1 MARINSY
8 PTLKNPTTN
17 DLLVATDVSETGN
30 PTKSLSIADLSSLIA
45 PAAGGATSL
54 NGLSDVLI
62 DGTSAYFI
70 TIPANLAGNPG
81 GNVTLGFNAGLA
93 LTTGNSNV
101 LYGNAA
107 GDALTTGF
115 SNSAFG
121 DNALGAMNTGDCSV
135 AVGDSALLKLTG
147 DNSFNTAVGYEAGF
161 ALVSG
166 TSNTLVGH
174 DAGYGG
180 AGASFS
186 SVVAIG
192 DEAGKSLTTAN
203 DVVAVGRRAFNSINT
218 QASGVAVGFEA
229 GRYAYG
235 INNTYLGFKS
245 GFGSTTATNNTA
257 TNNVA
262 IGFESL
268 KAVTTGGTNVA
279 IGTLAGS
286 AITTGADNV
295 AIGANTSTGSPT
307 GARNTFIGSGAGNL
321 HDGNDAIGIG
331 VFALNNDDGGSTSSN
346 LAIGNYVGEN
356 LQNSTGGNVMI
367 GHKVMQAAQGGYD
380 NTVIG
385 YEAGKVITDGHSNS
399 ILGHEAGKAMT
410 AANRNVLIGF
420 KAGTT
425 NITGGNNVA
434 IGHEALEDCTT
445 GNSNTA
451 IGTSALNKMTDSQSN
466 TAVGNLALFNFTSQL
481 SGFDGNNIAIGAS
494 AGISVT
500 TGDKNTILGNG
511 NATVGAVNITTG
523 SSNLLL
529 GYLANVSVATATNQI
544 VIGANALGHGNNI
557 AVIGDANIT
566 AWHPGDD
573 NGVDLGSATYSFKD
587 AFVQGRY
594 YDTSGDAGTAGQVLS
609 STATGTNWIAQTA
622 ATTLNSLT
630 DVLVEG
636 DSYYIG
642 TVPAGLS
649 GSPNSNTTIGV
660 AGISLTTGDRNILI
674 GNDAGKS
681 ITTGTSNI
689 AIGAGALAVQVLG
702 TKNVAIGGSALQGQI
717 SGTQNTAVGDQ
728 AGIAVTT
735 GQSNTLIGG
744 DTGVSLT
751 TGIRNTFIGGTTGG
765 TVVSGDSNIHLGY
778 SLNASGTAAT
788 NEIVI
793 GTGVTGLGNNTI
805 SLGAAATTLISGR
818 NNGNIDLGSTSA
830 KFKDVYLNTGRVLT
844 GAMALPP
851 ANATAAGT
859 IGDIL
864 FTTTHIYVCTAT
876 NTWKRVAIATF

>member
-30 PTKSLSIADLSSLIA
+30 PTKSLSIADLSELIA

-70 TIPANLAGNPG
+70 TIPAGLAGNPG
-81 GNVTLGFNAGLA
+81 GNVTLGFNAGSS
-93 LTTGNSNV
+93 LTTGNSNA

-121 DNALGAMNTGDCSV
+121 DNALGAMNTGDYSV

-147 DNSFNTAVGYEAGF
+147 DNSFNTAVGYEAGYE
-161 ALVSG
+161 LVSG
-166 TSNTLVGH
+166 VSNTLVGH

-180 AGASFS
+180 TAASFS
-186 SVVAIG
+186 NVVAIG

-203 DVVAVGRRAFNSINT
+203 DVVAIGRRAFNSINT

-245 GFGSTTATNNTA
+245 GLGSNTATNNTA
-257 TNNVA
+257 TNNVGV
-262 IGFESL
+262 GFESL

-286 AITTGADNV
+286 GITTGADNV
-295 AIGANTSTGSPT
+295 AIGANASTGSLT
-307 GARNTFIGSGAGNL
+307 GSRNTFIGSGAGNL

-331 VFALNNDDGGSTSSN
+331 VFALNNDDSGSTSSN

-367 GHKVMQAAQGGYD
+367 GHKVMRAAQGSYD

-385 YEAGKVITDGHSNS
+385 YEAGLVITSGHSNS

-410 AANRNVLIGF
+410 TANELIAVGTRAFNSINTQSSGVAVGHEAGRYAYGVNNTYVGYKSGLGSTIPTNNTATSNAGLGYESLKEIKTGSSNVALGAQAAKVV
-420 KAGTT
+420 T
-425 NITGGNNVA
+425 TGGNNVMLGA
-434 IGHEALEDCTT
+434 QAGSTLV
-445 GNSNTA
+445 S
-451 IGTSALNKMTDSQSN
+451 
-466 TAVGNLALFNFTSQL
+466 
-481 SGFDGNNIAIGAS
+481 GNNNVLIGQ
-494 AGISVT
+494 
-500 TGDKNTILGNG
+500 
-511 NATVGAVNITTG
+511 NAQSG
-523 SSNLLL
+523 
-529 GYLANVSVATATNQI
+529 TNPNNEI
-544 VIGANALGHGNNI
+544 VIGKDAVGHGTNI
-557 AVIGDANIT
+557 AVIGNTSISSIEPGQASGIT
-566 AWHPGDD
+566 T
-573 NGVDLGSATYSFKD
+573 LGSSGFPFGNAHIKGIYH
-587 AFVQGRY
+587 
-594 YDTSGDAGTAGQVLS
+594 DTSGDAGTAGQVLS

-622 ATTLNSLT
+622 ATSLNGLT
-630 DVLVEG
+630 DVLVQG
-636 DSYYIG
+636 NSYYIG
-642 TVPAGLS
+642 KVPASLS
-649 GSPNSNTTIGV
+649 GAPNSNTTIGI
-660 AGISLTTGDRNILI
+660 AGAALTTGDRNILV
-674 GNDAGKS
+674 GNGAGS
-681 ITTGTSNI
+681 LITTGASNV
-689 AIGAGALAVQVLG
+689 AIGAGALAVQVG
-702 TKNVAIGGSALQGQI
+702 GDKNVAIGGSALLNQI
-717 SGTQNTAVGDQ
+717 SGIQNTAVGDQ
-728 AGIAVTT
+728 AGDAITT
-735 GQSNTLIGG
+735 GDANTLIGG
-744 DTGVSLT
+744 ETGGSLT
-751 TGIRNTFIGGTTGG
+751 TGIRNTFIGGQTGG
-765 TVVSGDSNIHLGY
+765 TVVSGNSNIHLGY

-793 GTGVTGLGNNTI
+793 GTGMTGLGDNTV
-805 SLGAAATTLISGR
+805 SLGTAATTLISGR
-818 NNGNIDLGSTSA
+818 NNGSIDLGSSSA

-844 GAMALPP
+844 GNMSAPP

>member
-30 PTKSLSIADLSSLIA
+30 PTKSLSIADLSELIA

-70 TIPANLAGNPG
+70 TIPAGLAGNPG
-81 GNVTLGFNAGLA
+81 GNVTLGFNAGSS
-93 LTTGNSNV
+93 LTTGNSNA

-121 DNALGAMNTGDCSV
+121 DNALGAMNTGDYSV

-147 DNSFNTAVGYEAGF
+147 DNSFNTAVGYEAGYE
-161 ALVSG
+161 LVSG
-166 TSNTLVGH
+166 ASNTLVGH

-180 AGASFS
+180 TAASFS
-186 SVVAIG
+186 NVVAIG

-203 DVVAVGRRAFNSINT
+203 DVVAIGRRAFNSINT

-235 INNTYLGFKS
+235 VNNTYLGFKS
-245 GFGSTTATNNTA
+245 GLGSNTATNNTA
-257 TNNVA
+257 TNNVGV
-262 IGFESL
+262 GFESL

-286 AITTGADNV
+286 GITTGADNV
-295 AIGANTSTGSPT
+295 AIGANTSVGSPT
-307 GARNTFIGSGAGNL
+307 GSRNTFIGSGAGNL

-367 GHKVMQAAQGGYD
+367 GHKVMRAAQGGYD

-385 YEAGKVITDGHSNS
+385 YEAGLVMTDGHSNS
-399 ILGHEAGKAMT
+399 ILGHEAGKSLT
-410 AANRNVLIGF
+410 TGTHHTLIGF
-420 KAGTT
+420 KAGQLLQTGSYCTFIGSEAGYSLTGAGAAHTALGYQALYTENNELGDTT
-425 NITGGNNVA
+425 A
-434 IGHEALEDCTT
+434 IGYQALKLQNGSGVTMYNTAIGGSAGANLTT
-445 GNSNTA
+445 GNSNVF
-451 IGTSALNKMTDSQSN
+451 IGQSSGTSTVTGSN
-466 TAVGNLALFNFTSQL
+466 NVLIGRNAEMAS
-481 SGFDGNNIAIGAS
+481 SGNNDS
-494 AGISVT
+494 
-500 TGDKNTILGNG
+500 
-511 NATVGAVNITTG
+511 
-523 SSNLLL
+523 
-529 GYLANVSVATATNQI
+529 I
-544 VIGANALGHGNNI
+544 VIGKDAVGHGSNI
-557 AVIGDANIT
+557 AVIGNTSISSIEPGQANGIT
-566 AWHPGDD
+566 T
-573 NGVDLGSATYSFKD
+573 LGSSSFPFGNAHIK
-587 AFVQGRY
+587 GIY
-594 YDTSGDAGTAGQVLS
+594 HDTSGDAGTAGQVLS
-609 STATGTNWIAQTA
+609 STATGTNWVAQTA
-622 ATTLNSLT
+622 ATTLNGLT
-630 DVLVEG
+630 DVLVQG

-649 GSPNSNTTIGV
+649 GAPNSNTTIGV
-660 AGISLTTGDRNILI
+660 AGEALTTGDRNILV
-674 GNDAGKS
+674 GNDTGKS
-681 ITTGTSNI
+681 LTTGTSNV
-689 AIGAGALAVQVLG
+689 AIGAGALAVQVGGNANVALG
-702 TKNVAIGGSALQGQI
+702 TSALLNQI
-717 SGTQNTAVGDQ
+717 SGDNNTALGSNAGD
-728 AGIAVTT
+728 AVTT
-735 GQSNTLIGG
+735 GGSNTLVGS
-744 DTGVSLT
+744 DTSDNLT
-751 TGIRNTFIGGTTGG
+751 TGIRNTFIGAQTGD

-778 SLNASGTAAT
+778 AINASGTAAT

-793 GTGVTGLGNNTI
+793 GSSVTGLGDNTV
-805 SLGAAATTLISGR
+805 SLGTAATTLISGR
-818 NNGNIDLGSTSA
+818 NNGAMDLGSSSA

-844 GAMALPP
+844 GAMATPP